1 VTAFGHVPE
10 GRMIRRKGAQV
21 GDVVFVTGT
30 IGDSGGGLAMLKGEA
45 QSEFR
50 DRLVARYR
58 IPDPPVR
65 LGAKL
70 RGLASAAL
78 DVSDG
83 LLADLGHIAD
93 VSGVR
98 IVVEAGA
105 IPRSEA
111 VLALWPDDIVRAATA
126 GDDYQIALTAAVTH
140 EAQIMAAARDLNAQ
154 VTRIGRVEL
163 GAGVA
168 LLDAEARE
176 IAVAR
181 AGYRHF

>member
-1 VTAFGHVPE
+1 M
-10 GRMIRRKGAQV
+10 RV
-21 GDVVFVTGT
+21 G
-30 IGDSGGGLAMLKGEA
+30 
-45 QSEFR
+45 
-50 DRLVARYR
+50 
-58 IPDPPVR
+58 
-65 LGAKL
+65 
-70 RGLASAAL
+70 SAAL

-126 GDDYQIALTAAVTH
+126 GDDYQIAFTAAVTH
-140 EAQIMAAARDLNAQ
+140 EAQIMAAARDANTQ